1 MLVGK
6 TILEYIKLKQFSLS
20 VKIFEEGVILY
31 IFYWML
37 DIGVEAD
44 VEAAEVTERLAGEK
58 AVTKEEITSDS
69 PLMSTGKTGM
79 MFKIWHKAEILTIMN
94 LM

>member
-6 TILEYIKLKQFSLS
+6 TILEYTKLKQLFICIQ
-20 VKIFEEGVILY
+20 IFEEGVILY
-31 IFYWML
+31 IFYWIL
-37 DIGVEAD
+37 DTGVEAD
-44 VEAAEVTERLAGEK
+44 VEAPEVTERLAGEK

-69 PLMSTGKTGM
+69 PLMSTGETGT
-79 MFKIWHKAEILTIMN
+79 MFETWQKAEILTIMN